1 MPPVFDSAANKEKI
15 TAITLMNQFYR
26 LFNALILIHKYF
38 PPRLPW
44 RYNSAMRFR
53 RQLVAAICLVLPLA
67 FPAESRTK
75 KSFLEYFA
83 ASRNKNWYTDSRS
96 EKLAKMRLLEKDL
109 QENISRVRNQQ
120 PNWDPEPVEGV
131 LQKSIESFEKTGY
144 GWHKDLR
151 TLPWFACQSP
161 LLDMQLFKSAVA
173 FSKHVG
179 EGWAMSG
186 NDFSPLLPYVESAN
200 HELEQKLIKYRTSDN
215 VDLIREL
222 STLLGRAA
230 EDFACGD
237 TDKAKT
243 DYLKMISKVEATDN
257 YQLTSDILTCYQQ
270 FLRAICYRPSN
281 EHNAKY
287 PGSISSE
294 LDCLKSD
301 IQLSSALKIMN
312 SSISDA
318 ALNNLK
324 ILHRAAAK
332 LRREGNLDQA
342 EEKYKELV
350 AAADATGDK
359 TSAIQYYALNAYCGF
374 LTGYYSRRTDAHQ
387 PLFCR
392 RTKLAVAEEL
402 GKQKRLEQGNITRG
416 GDWLKL
422 EQVFQKLKR
431 KNIVVIRSSKTYISN
446 SPPLSEQNELA
457 KSRLVSG
464 LVYYSDE
471 EPAPIEILEDGKLIH
486 KQTIRLGCQGRLER
500 SKCSHCRHKHIK
512 ENSKANTKKQLLEA
526 LKDAGLEAQDTINS
540 ANSIEVVGDWS
551 NHSP

>member
-1 MPPVFDSAANKEKI
+1 
-15 TAITLMNQFYR
+15 
-26 LFNALILIHKYF
+26 
-38 PPRLPW
+38 
-44 RYNSAMRFR
+44 MRFR
-53 RQLVAAICLVLPLA
+53 RQLVAAICLILPLA

-120 PNWDPEPVEGV
+120 PNWDPEPMEGV

-173 FSKHVG
+173 FSNHVG

-222 STLLGRAA
+222 RTLLGRAA

-318 ALNNLK
+318 ALSNLN
-324 ILHRAAAK
+324 ILHRAAVK

-350 AAADATGDK
+350 AAADATRDE
-359 TSAIQYYALNAYCGF
+359 TSAMQYYALNAYCEF
-374 LTGYYSRRTDAHQ
+374 LTGYYSRRTDSHE
-387 PLFCR
+387 PLFSR

-402 GKQKRLEQGNITRG
+402 GKQKRLEQENETRG

-422 EQVFQKLKR
+422 ERAFQRLKR
-431 KNIVVIRSSKTYISN
+431 KNIVVIRESKTAIAN
-446 SPPLSEQNELA
+446 NPLDSLQNDVA
-457 KSRLVSG
+457 KSRPVSG
-464 LVYYSDE
+464 LAYYSDE
-471 EPAPIEILEDGKLIH
+471 DPAPIEILEDGKLIH
-486 KQTIRLGCQGRLER
+486 KQTIRLGFQGRLER
-500 SKCSHCRHKHIK
+500 SKCSHCGHKHIK
-512 ENSKANTKKQLLEA
+512 DNSKANAKKQLLAA